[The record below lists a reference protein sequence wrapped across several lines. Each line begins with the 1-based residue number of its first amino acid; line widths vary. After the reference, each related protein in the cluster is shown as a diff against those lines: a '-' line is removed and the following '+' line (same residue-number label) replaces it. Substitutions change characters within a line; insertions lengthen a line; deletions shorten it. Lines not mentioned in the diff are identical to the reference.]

1 MLSVTLLICGFL
13 RAVTVEVT
21 CLLKCGVLWFGRL
34 VLVLVFRGN
43 AAEAGT
49 TETLVS
55 VYHTT
60 YCHLPEDENVH
71 CW

>member
-1 MLSVTLLICGFL
+1 MAFDVL

-21 CLLKCGVLWFGRL
+21 CVLKCGFLWFGRL
-34 VLVLVFRGN
+34 VLIFGGN
-43 AAEAGT
+43 AAVAGT
-49 TETLVS
+49 TKTLVS

-60 YCHLPEDENVH
+60 YCHLLEDVNVH

>member
-1 MLSVTLLICGFL
+1 VAFDVL

-21 CLLKCGVLWFGRL
+21 CLLKSGFLWFGGL
-34 VLVLVFRGN
+34 VLIFRGN
-43 AAEAGT
+43 AAVAGT

-60 YCHLPEDENVH
+60 YCHHQEDVNVH